1 MKKVD
6 TIIDE
11 PPASLIKWTVVNFG
25 KFADKHMTLPQIILN
40 DPDWFWYMV
49 ERKAFTGT
57 LASEAADIAARARKV
72 RIPGKSPKRWKVLN
86 YLTPEGAFSHFEVI
100 EAQTA
105 CDRVSAKTRVT
116 DFIDLSLPH
125 RLKSYDKKGG
135 KRLIKGLKYQLYGRT
150 NVRLTKRRCEE
161 FFADPGNLAKQRYWL
176 ELTGWAGL

>member
-1 MKKVD
+1 MVY
-6 TIIDE
+6 IITRARE
-11 PPASLIKWTVVNFG
+11 TGALPPLLASCHRPRWQVLLSTSVKPSLI
-25 KFADKHMTLPQIILN
+25 ARSDRAM
-40 DPDWFWYMV
+40 
-49 ERKAFTGT
+49 
-57 LASEAADIAARARKV
+57 AADIAARARKV